1 LNSEERETWTILVHD
16 LAAGTTTEVS
26 NSVPAMPGNYPLLD
40 WSSDGQWLLVAD
52 RQFLHLIA
60 PTYGMEELI
69 AHDFDACSHIIW
81 AG

>member
-1 LNSEERETWTILVHD
+1 
-16 LAAGTTTEVS
+16 
-26 NSVPAMPGNYPLLD
+26 MPGNYPLLD

-60 PTYGMEELI
+60 PTYEMEELI